1 MNSVRSQL
9 RKGEPPM
16 AEEQILY
23 TERLDAGYSGNA
35 VVRNVSISL
44 SPGQLIALIGP
55 NGTGKSTILKTLS
68 GMLPP
73 VRGSV
78 CLNGRDLK
86 TVPENERARTISL
99 LMTDRID
106 PELMTCR
113 DVVSHGRYP
122 YTGFTGRLSARDLE
136 VIDSSFRAVGAEDL
150 KDRYFSQISDGQ
162 RQRILLARA
171 IAQEP
176 KVLIMDEPTSF
187 LDIRHKIEL
196 LRILLKLVK
205 EGGVAAV
212 ISLHE
217 IELARKTADSVIC
230 VKDGRAETVEHV
242 QDAFQ
247 EEALCSLFDLDEEQY
262 RWLYGTD

>member
-1 MNSVRSQL
+1 
-9 RKGEPPM
+9 M
-16 AEEQILY
+16 AERRILY
-23 TERLDAGYSGNA
+23 TEGLDAGYAGNA
-35 VVRNVSISL
+35 VVRNISIDL
-44 SPGQLIALIGP
+44 CPGQLVALIGP

-78 CLNGRDLK
+78 YLNGKDMK
-86 TVPENERARTISL
+86 AVPENERARTISL

-106 PELMTCR
+106 PELMTCQ

-136 VIDSSFRAVGAEDL
+136 VIDSSLEAVGAADL
-150 KDRYFSQISDGQ
+150 KERYFSQISDGQ
-162 RQRILLARA
+162 RQRVLLARA
-171 IAQEP
+171 ITQEP

-217 IELARKTADSVIC
+217 IELARKTADIVIC
-230 VKDGRAETVEHV
+230 VKDGKAETVKHV
-242 QDAFQ
+242 QDAFEQ
-247 EEALCSLFDLDEEQY
+247 EALCSLFDLDNEQY
-262 RWLYGTD
+262 EWLYGNRSSGENNGFIANN